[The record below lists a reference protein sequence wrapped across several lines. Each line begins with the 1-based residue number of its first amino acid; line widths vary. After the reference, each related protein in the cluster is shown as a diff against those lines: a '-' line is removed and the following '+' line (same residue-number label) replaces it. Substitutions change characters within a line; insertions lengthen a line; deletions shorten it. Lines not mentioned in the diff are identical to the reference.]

1 MKLKHVIGFI
11 VIAAC
16 VAVGAYMLKTSMTP
30 YLPFREAMAASGREV
45 QIIGAIVKGTSSI
58 DSKTG
63 LRRFTLTDKDGAR
76 LDVETRENLPANF
89 EHAKSVVAV
98 GAYKDGVFTASR
110 ILVKCPSKYEK
121 KAKEEPRESGSG
133 K

>member
-1 MKLKHVIGFI
+1 MKLKYLAGFL

-30 YLPFREAMAASGREV
+30 YLPFKEAMTANGREV
-45 QIIGAIVKGTSSI
+45 QIIGTIVKGTSTI

-63 LRRFTLTDKDGAR
+63 LRRFTLTDKDGTR
-76 LDVETRENLPANF
+76 LDVETRENLPTNF
-89 EHAKSVVAV
+89 EHAKSVVA
-98 GAYKDGVFTASR
+98 GGSYKGGVFTADH

-121 KAKEEPRESGSG
+121 KAEEASRESGSG